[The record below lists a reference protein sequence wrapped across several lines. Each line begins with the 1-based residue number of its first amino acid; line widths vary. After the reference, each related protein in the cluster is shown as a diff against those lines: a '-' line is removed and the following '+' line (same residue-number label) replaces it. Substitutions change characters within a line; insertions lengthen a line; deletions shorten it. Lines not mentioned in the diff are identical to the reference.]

1 MQASTTQP
9 GPRRVLQIEGLRFG
23 WPGQAPLID
32 IPHFTV
38 DSGERVFLHGPSG
51 AGKSTLLNLVAGTL
65 RPQAGGI
72 ELAGEAITGRGE
84 RQRDR
89 LRADHIGFV
98 FQMFNLLPY
107 LSVLDN
113 VVLPCRFSARRR
125 ERAIARDGTLPAA
138 ARRLLESLGLADA
151 DLQSR
156 AAAGLSV
163 GQQQRVAAAR
173 ALIGAPE
180 LVMADEPTSAL
191 DHDSREG
198 FLRLL
203 FDECAQAGSALVF
216 VSHDHT
222 LKPLFERHLDLRT
235 LNRAATG
242 VEGPHVQKVGA

>member
-1 MQASTTQP
+1 MTTP
-9 GPRRVLQIEGLRFG
+9 LAVLDIEGLRFA
-23 WPGQAPLID
+23 WPGGAPLID
-32 IPHFTV
+32 IPRFTV
-38 DSGERVFLHGPSG
+38 AAGERVFLHGPSG
-51 AGKSTLLNLVAGTL
+51 CGKSTLLNLVAGTL
-65 RPQAGGI
+65 APQAGTITLG
-72 ELAGEAITGRGE
+72 GEAVTGAPE
-84 RQRDR
+84 RVRDR

-107 LSVLDN
+107 LSVVDN

-125 ERAIARDGTLPAA
+125 ERALARDGSLEAA
-138 ARRLLESLGLADA
+138 ARRLLAALGLGSA

-191 DHDSREG
+191 DVDAREV

-222 LKPLFERHLDLRT
+222 LRPLFERHQDLRA
-235 LNRAATG
+235 LNRAARA
-242 VEGPHVQKVGA
+242 EAA

>member
-1 MQASTTQP
+1 MTTP
-9 GPRRVLQIEGLRFG
+9 PAVLHIEGLRFA
-23 WPGQAPLID
+23 WPGGAPLID
-32 IPHFTV
+32 IPRFSV
-38 DSGERVFLHGPSG
+38 AAGERVFLHGPSG
-51 AGKSTLLNLVAGTL
+51 CGKSTLLNLVAGTL
-65 RPQAGGI
+65 APQAGTITLG
-72 ELAGEAITGRGE
+72 GEAITGAPE
-84 RQRDR
+84 RVRDR

-107 LSVLDN
+107 LSVVDN

-125 ERAIARDGTLPAA
+125 ERALARDGSLDAA
-138 ARRLLESLGLADA
+138 ARRLLAALGLGDA
-151 DLQSR
+151 ALQSR

-173 ALIGAPE
+173 ALVGAPE

-191 DHDSREG
+191 DVDAREV

-222 LKPLFERHLDLRT
+222 LRPLFERHQDLRA
-235 LNRAATG
+235 LNRAARA
-242 VEGPHVQKVGA
+242 EAA

>member
-1 MQASTTQP
+1 MHGSTSQP
-9 GPRRVLQIEGLRFG
+9 SAHRVLEIEGLRFG
-23 WPGQAPLID
+23 WPGKPALID
-32 IPHFTV
+32 IAQFAV
-38 DSGERVFLHGPSG
+38 DGGERVFLHGPSG
-51 AGKSTLLNLVAGTL
+51 TGKSTLLNLVAGTL
-65 RPQAGGI
+65 APQAGSI
-72 ELAGEAITGRGE
+72 RLAGEAITGRSE
-84 RQRDR
+84 RHRDR

-113 VVLPCRFSARRR
+113 VMLPCRFSARRR
-125 ERAIARDGTLPAA
+125 ERAIARDGSLQHA
-138 ARRLLESLGLADA
+138 ARRLLSSLGLAA
-151 DLQSR
+151 EDLQSR

-191 DHDSREG
+191 DHDAREG

-203 FDECAQAGSALVF
+203 FDECAHAGSALVF

-222 LKPLFERHLDLRT
+222 LEPLFERRLDLRE
-235 LNRAATG
+235 LNRAAPAG
-242 VEGPHVQKVGA
+242 VDHGA

>member
-1 MQASTTQP
+1 MSSLPA
-9 GPRRVLQIEGLRFG
+9 VLHIDGLRFA
-23 WPGQAPLID
+23 WPGGAPLID
-32 IPHFTV
+32 IRHFAV
-38 DSGERVFLHGPSG
+38 AAGERVFLHGPSG
-51 AGKSTLLNLVAGTL
+51 CGKSTLLNLVAGTL
-65 RPQAGGI
+65 APQAGTITLG
-72 ELAGEAITGRGE
+72 GEAITGVPGRV
-84 RQRDR
+84 RDR

-125 ERAIARDGTLPAA
+125 ERALSRDGSLDAG
-138 ARRLLESLGLADA
+138 ARRLLAALGLGSA

-191 DHDSREG
+191 DTDAREG

-203 FDECAQAGSALVF
+203 FEECAQAGSALVF

-222 LKPLFERHLDLRT
+222 LRPLFERHQDLRD
-235 LNRAATG
+235 LNTAARPE
-242 VEGPHVQKVGA
+242 VA

>member
-1 MQASTTQP
+1 MSSPT
-9 GPRRVLQIEGLRFG
+9 VLDIDSLRFA
-23 WPGQAPLID
+23 WPGGAVLID
-32 IPHFTV
+32 IPHFAV
-38 DSGERVFLHGPSG
+38 QAGERVFLHGPSG
-51 AGKSTLLNLVAGTL
+51 CGKSTLLNLVAGTL
-65 RPQAGGI
+65 APQAGTITLG
-72 ELAGEAITGRGE
+72 GEAMTGAPE
-84 RQRDR
+84 RVRDR
-89 LRADHIGFV
+89 LRADHVGFV

-107 LSVLDN
+107 LSVVDN

-125 ERAIARDGTLPAA
+125 ERAMARDGSLEAG
-138 ARRLLESLGLADA
+138 ARRLLAALGLGSA

-191 DHDSREG
+191 DVDAREV

-203 FDECAQAGSALVF
+203 FEECAQAGSALVF

-222 LKPLFERHLDLRT
+222 LRPLFERHQDLRD
-235 LNRAATG
+235 LNRAARP
-242 VEGPHVQKVGA
+242 ELA

>member
-1 MQASTTQP
+1 MTTP
-9 GPRRVLQIEGLRFG
+9 PAVLHIEGLRFA
-23 WPGQAPLID
+23 WPGGAPLID
-32 IPHFTV
+32 IPRF
-38 DSGERVFLHGPSG
+38 SAAAGERVFLHGPSG
-51 AGKSTLLNLVAGTL
+51 CGKSTLLNLVAGTL
-65 RPQAGGI
+65 APQAGTITLG
-72 ELAGEAITGRGE
+72 GEAITGAPE
-84 RQRDR
+84 RVRDR

-107 LSVLDN
+107 LSVVDN

-125 ERAIARDGTLPAA
+125 ERALARDGSLDAA
-138 ARRLLESLGLADA
+138 ARRLLAALGLGDA
-151 DLQSR
+151 ALQSR

-173 ALIGAPE
+173 ALVGAPE

-191 DHDSREG
+191 DVDAREV

-222 LKPLFERHLDLRT
+222 LRPLFERHQDLRA
-235 LNRAATG
+235 LNRAARA
-242 VEGPHVQKVGA
+242 EAA